1 MVYETQRAAL
11 QKARS
16 ATEEFADMPTV
27 EPLRMIVPMS
37 GEEPA
42 ALLVLPSRARL

>member
-16 ATEEFADMPTV
+16 VTEEFADMPTV
-27 EPLRMIVPMS
+27 EPLRIIAPTSV
-37 GEEPA
+37 EEPA
-42 ALLVLPSRARL
+42 ALVVLPSRARL

>member
-11 QKARS
+11 LKARS
-16 ATEEFADMPTV
+16 VTEEFADMPRV
-27 EPLRMIVPMS
+27 EPLRRIVPMS

-42 ALLVLPSRARL
+42 ALVVSPSRARL